1 MPAPH
6 HLYEQNWSIQNV
18 NEIMSRAPDNA
29 PDYVYNFV
37 LEGGNVAEWFGKLQK
52 QDTFHDFC
60 VCVLFIIILL
70 FQPRTGGNRMNK
82 TNQINKLRLCYMF
95 LHP

>member
-37 LEGGNVAEWFGKLQK
+37 LGGNVAE
-52 QDTFHDFC
+52 
-60 VCVLFIIILL
+60 
-70 FQPRTGGNRMNK
+70 
-82 TNQINKLRLCYMF
+82 
-95 LHP
+95 